1 MRIMRFIESIDSSI
15 DISNERVSEI
25 IDKLSDISSAF
36 DAKVIDVISIKDELS
51 NYRSKSLKSNDQ
63 IDDSVSNLERINT
76 RINDILSALDT
87 AINSLKDYNASGRKF
102 LY

>member
-1 MRIMRFIESIDSSI
+1 MRFIESIDSSI

>member
-1 MRIMRFIESIDSSI
+1 MRFIESIDSSI

-76 RINDILSALDT
+76 RINDILSDLDT
-87 AINSLKDYNASGRKF
+87 AINSLKDYNESGRKF

>member
-76 RINDILSALDT
+76 RINDILSDLDT
-87 AINSLKDYNASGRKF
+87 AINSLKDYNESGRKF